1 MEKWANYGIAAKRM
15 DETGHHIQKV
25 LVYLAPCSISSRA
38 MIGALPLDKSFIIR
52 QVEKGET
59 VVTLF
64 GCDGHWQKGSDVHVV
79 EIGGAKYLRTDG
91 NAIAED
97 NLGNLPDF

>member
-25 LVYLAPCSISSRA
+25 LVYLWPCTISSRVILGP
-38 MIGALPLDKSFIIR
+38 MELDKSFVID
-52 QVEKGET
+52 QVEQGKT
-59 VVTLF
+59 FVTMV
-64 GCDGHWQKGSDVHVV
+64 GKDGNWSLGSDVHVV
-79 EIGGAKYLRTDG
+79 EIGGMTYLRTDA

-97 NLGNLPDF
+97 NLGNLPNF